1 MVPHRD
7 FPTPADATTRAFLIS
22 NAVGV
27 DAGAGGAA
35 AVPSKRAPRFN
46 RSSKL
51 MHLASS
57 TTAAA
62 AAGGGGEAAP
72 FIFAARSTSMVPHRD
87 FPTPADAT
95 TCAFLLSNAVDAAG
109 GADTDAAAAAGLA
122 CPNARSISMD
132 PQRDFPASAAER
144 MWAFRF
150 WNGVPPSTTTGAA
163 AASAVAEAGSI
174 IPLDDNSFSNR
185 SWNFFSALS
194 SASLTAEHQLNVG
207 E

>member
-1 MVPHRD
+1 M
-7 FPTPADATTRAFLIS
+7 
-22 NAVGV
+22 
-27 DAGAGGAA
+27 
-35 AVPSKRAPRFN
+35 PSKRAPRFN

-51 MHLASS
+51 MHPASS
-57 TTAAA
+57 TTA

-95 TCAFLLSNAVDAAG
+95 TRAFLLSNEVDAAG
-109 GADTDAAAAAGLA
+109 GADTDTDAAAAGAAGLA

-132 PQRDFPASAAER
+132 PQRDLPASAAER

-150 WNGVPPSTTTGAA
+150 WNGVPSSTTTGAA

-194 SASLTAEHQLNVG
+194 SASLTAEQQVNVG